1 MESPVNVLL
10 SFGHRETFRSH
21 PDKVKLAGNQT
32 REDADAKF
40 VELTKAYKA

>member
-1 MESPVNVLL
+1 MGLPVNVFL
-10 SFGHRETFRSH
+10 SFGHRKTPHSH